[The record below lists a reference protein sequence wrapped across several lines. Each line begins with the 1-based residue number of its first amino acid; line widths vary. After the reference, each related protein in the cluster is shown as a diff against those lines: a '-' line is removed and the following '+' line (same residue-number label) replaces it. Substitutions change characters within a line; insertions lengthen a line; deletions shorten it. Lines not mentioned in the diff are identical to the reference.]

1 MLVLLKN
8 KMTNQY
14 YYKIKRYV
22 SIIKTHQYYYKIK
35 RHVSII
41 TKQKDM
47 LVLLQNKKTRQYY
60 YKMTYWC
67 LKNNIR

>member
-8 KMTNQY
+8 KMTN
-14 YYKIKRYV
+14 
-22 SIIKTHQYYYKIK
+22 QYYYKIK

-47 LVLLQNKKTRQYY
+47 LVLLQNKRHISV
-60 YKMTYWC
+60 
-67 LKNNIR
+67 LKII